1 MDGIG
6 ARIRKRREK
15 LNMTQNELAQLL
27 GYKSRTSVNKI
38 EKNVLELQ
46 IDKIVKVAKAL
57 KTTPNYILGWDKGE
71 NTVMDKQE
79 IKNEKTNIQTMNE
92 DELYKNAD
100 KGIKATVSDLEEAA
114 EGANQCRKA
123 IITLM
128 GGADYAIEA
137 LITEYGNLIAD
148 AKAYTQE
155 LVQAGYSE
163 DEIHALRRGYYL
175 DKIGGAE

>member
-15 LNMTQNELAQLL
+15 LNMTQNELVQLL

-57 KTTPNYILGWDKGE
+57 KTTPNYILGWEKGE
-71 NTVMDKQE
+71 NAVMDNQE
-79 IKNEKTNIQTMNE
+79 IKNEKANIQTMSE
-92 DELYKNAD
+92 AEFYRKAD
-100 KGIKATVSDLEEAA
+100 KGSRVTVSDLEEATK
-114 EGANQCRKA
+114 GANQCREA
-123 IITLM
+123 IIALA

-148 AKAYTQE
+148 AK
-155 LVQAGYSE
+155 
-163 DEIHALRRGYYL
+163 
-175 DKIGGAE
+175 